1 MTNPQ
6 DVTRLAQATM
16 VALMGISD
24 MKQDLLKNYNET
36 VPVGRV
42 LKMLDTL
49 QLEIIKCREGEK
61 E

>member
-6 DVTRLAQATM
+6 DITRLAQATM
-16 VALMGISD
+16 VALMGIAD